1 MVIGTLANRTP
12 LAQSLLETLIDSM
25 ARTIQRESELEGAT
39 LLQLSLMVMI
49 QLMQVDLVSSPCNL
63 YFLTH
68 SEGCGP
74 TSSV

>member
-1 MVIGTLANRTP
+1 MVVGTLANRTP

-49 QLMQVDLVSSPCNL
+49 QLMQVLVSSPCNL
-63 YFLTH
+63 
-68 SEGCGP
+68 
-74 TSSV
+74 